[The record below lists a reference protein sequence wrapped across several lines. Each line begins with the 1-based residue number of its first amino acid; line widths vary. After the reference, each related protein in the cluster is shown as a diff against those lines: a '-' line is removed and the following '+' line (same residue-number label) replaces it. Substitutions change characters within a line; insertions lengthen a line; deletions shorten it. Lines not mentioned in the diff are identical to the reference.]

1 MEASVEKQALSK
13 PFSDKCSLPVSGN
26 NGTQGKKEAKI
37 QEVKK
42 GLNSN
47 QKGDRTPPSLDA
59 EDASKTNLHD
69 GPTTM
74 EPHAKKAY
82 QKHSPLKIEL
92 RTSRLT
98 V

>member
-1 MEASVEKQALSK
+1 MEASVEKQALSM

-37 QEVKK
+37 QEVNN

-59 EDASKTNLHD
+59 ENASKTKLHD

-74 EPHAKKAY
+74 EPHAIR
-82 QKHSPLKIEL
+82 SIPETLP
-92 RTSRLT
+92 T
-98 V
+98 